1 MIRATL
7 SNALHGVGHGFEWAA
22 TKSHKAADQ
31 VLTWP
36 KWMDFKTDEAVETIR
51 AWGAQQ
57 EAVYQARMRAAEAAQ
72 KAATN
77 GSRA

>member
-22 TKSHKAADQ
+22 TQSHKAADQ

-36 KWMDFKTDEAVETIR
+36 QWMDLRTDEAVAAIQ

-57 EAVYQARMRAAEAAQ
+57 EAVYQARLQTKATSQSTAESSTQA
-72 KAATN
+72 
-77 GSRA
+77 